1 MTQDVY
7 LQQLFLGKLIIILG
21 VVGVIAYV
29 FLLMLAVDITP
40 YQITRVLMCKGL
52 HGYG

>member
-29 FLLMLAVDITP
+29 FILMLAVDLTP
-40 YQITRVLMCKGL
+40 YQTTQSLICKGL
-52 HGYG
+52 QGYG